1 MSESQALVQV
11 RNYQQRRVMLRRVL
25 PKAQPNDAL
34 SYDERLIEQG
44 MNNVPAE
51 QLAAFRAV
59 PTNEQFFRP
68 EWLEVVGDAPA
79 ATLDAPVK
87 GGGDLAKIKLVNA
100 LKLIAGE
107 KSLTQLKRWIDQDGR
122 SEIRAALLKRH
133 EDLTKGSE
141 DDGVKEI

>member
-25 PKAQPNDAL
+25 PKAQPTDAL
-34 SYDERLIEQG
+34 VYADCLIEQG
-44 MNNVPAE
+44 MNNVDAAE
-51 QLAAFRAV
+51 LAAFRAL
-59 PTNEQFFRP
+59 PTNEQFFRDL
-68 EWLEVVGDAPA
+68 WLEVVGDVPTATVDAPA
-79 ATLDAPVK
+79 K
-87 GGGDLAKIKLVNA
+87 SGGDLAKIKLVNA

-122 SEIRAALLKRH
+122 PEIRAALLKRY
-133 EDLTKGSE
+133 EELQKGTE

>member
-1 MSESQALVQV
+1 MSELVQV
-11 RNYQQRRVMLRRVL
+11 RNYQLRRVMLRRVL
-25 PKAQPNDAL
+25 PKAQPTDAL

-59 PTNEQFFRP
+59 PTNEQFFRAD
-68 EWLEVVGDAPA
+68 WLEQIGDVPAATVDAPA
-79 ATLDAPVK
+79 K
-87 GGGDLAKIKLVNA
+87 GGSDLAKIKLVNA

-122 SEIRAALLKRH
+122 PEIRAALLKRH
-133 EDLTKGSE
+133 EELQTDKVDTI
-141 DDGVKEI
+141 DGVKDL